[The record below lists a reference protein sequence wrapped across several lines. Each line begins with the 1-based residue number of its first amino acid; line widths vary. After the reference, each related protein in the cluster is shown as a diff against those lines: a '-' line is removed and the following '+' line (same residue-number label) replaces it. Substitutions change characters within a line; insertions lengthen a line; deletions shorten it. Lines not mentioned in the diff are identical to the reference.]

1 MNVADRADEYFRG
14 AVHSYNST
22 SGLGFIEPDPDQG
35 LDKLLLLHSKS
46 LRRPEDSL
54 EAGDRV
60 LFSTRRIAAGALA
73 TDVHSEVVE
82 ENTSERTAETVDGR
96 IKDFIPTR
104 GFGFIRLNDQ
114 RDVFFHV
121 RSLTFPEDILQEGLP
136 VTCSLVNTE
145 KGTQAQNVVLRS
157 LPFISNQTNDHLALA
172 TLARDA
178 RRYDEAARLYEIGM
192 RESPS
197 IQLIL
202 SYAAMEK
209 NRGRKSDARRIYD
222 EGIRLFPGN
231 AKLREDA
238 GVLAA
243 SERDYRSAITRLK
256 ESLQICRRSDQGGE
270 KGVLVWLAR
279 THYAT
284 GGEASLKECI
294 RLYQEALSLFGRG
307 ATRLP
312 DLDLLKLN
320 LARIRTQHHR
330 GSLTFN
336 FLASAGL
343 EIVKARLL
351 DRATEGADLIV
362 DLGNPELQEGYGMG
376 RYLLIRC
383 FFKSDVS
390 LADLEDFDREISVW
404 SRRGLADEQL
414 ALLIVASLPLELQ
427 KLISQ
432 RIDDRRRLSPA
443 LVPVQQ
449 TDIETG
455 ASPVGVLRAA
465 LDRWLYRRDL
475 FATNSPVEGRRFFG
489 RDKPLAE
496 LRDSIAAGVPCGIF
510 GLRKV
515 GKTSLLKEAQRRSME
530 QGDLVIYL
538 DLSRL
543 PSDVS
548 DCRWIYWK
556 LAGGLREQAS
566 RLLEGSFR
574 WRLGGE
580 FEDFLDIPS
589 SFPVAT
595 AFDSDLT
602 RLLKTLRKTP
612 VSPRPRVVF
621 LIDEIERILPSS
633 LGKAGFAGFFEFFSY
648 LRGVAQENREFVVT
662 VTGANASICETAQ
675 FQGRDNPV
683 FNYFKEIY
691 LQLLEFPECA
701 TMLRELGRGMGIR
714 FDSSASER
722 IYDFTGGHPF
732 FTRQFCSF
740 ISQQY
745 PTRPLV
751 VSRNMVDPLL
761 SQYLSLRSDDF
772 QEIAER
778 LSRDFP
784 DELEM
789 CVLLAKEGGAVS
801 RTRADAIFSASAGS
815 SVRHLTGYQIL
826 QVDPE
831 RAYIK
836 ISMLSEWLQKRY
848 GKNAR

>member
-1 MNVADRADEYFRG
+1 MNTTDQAEEYFRG
-14 AVHSYNST
+14 AVQSYSST
-22 SGLGFIEPDPDQG
+22 SGFGFIQPDPDQG
-35 LDKLLLLHSKS
+35 FDKLLLLHSKS

-54 EAGDRV
+54 EGGDRV
-60 LFSTRRIAAGALA
+60 LFSTCRIAAGVLA
-73 TDVHSEVVE
+73 TDVHAELVE
-82 ENTSERTAETVDGR
+82 EGIAETQAETVDGQVT
-96 IKDFIPTR
+96 DFIATR
-104 GFGFIRLNDQ
+104 GFGFITLND
-114 RDVFFHV
+114 RREIFFHV
-121 RSLTFPEDILQEGLP
+121 RSLKFSENVLQQGLA
-136 VTCSLVNTE
+136 VSCSLVNTE
-145 KGTQAQNVVLRS
+145 KGLQAQNIELRS
-157 LPFISNQTNDHLALA
+157 PSLASPHTTDHLASA

-209 NRGRKSDARRIYD
+209 NRHRKADARRIYN

-243 SERDYRSAITRLK
+243 SMRDYRSAITRLN

-279 THYAT
+279 THYEV
-284 GGEASLKECI
+284 GGEASLKECV
-294 RLYQEALSLFGRG
+294 RLYQEALSLFGKG

-312 DLDLLKLN
+312 DLDSLKLN
-320 LARIRTQHHR
+320 LARVRTQHHR

-336 FLASAGL
+336 FLASAGF

-362 DLGNPELQEGYGMG
+362 DLKHPELQEGYGVG

-383 FFKSDVS
+383 FFKSDIS
-390 LADLEDFDREISVW
+390 LADLEDFDREILVW
-404 SRRGLADEQL
+404 SKRGLADEQL
-414 ALLIVASLPLELQ
+414 ALLVVASLPPELQ
-427 KLISQ
+427 RLISQ

-455 ASPVGVLRAA
+455 ASPVAVLRAA

-496 LRDSIAAGVPCGIF
+496 LRDSIAAGVPSGIF

-556 LAGGLREQAS
+556 LAGGLREQAA
-566 RLLEGSFR
+566 RLLGGAFR

-580 FEDFLDIPS
+580 FDDFLDIPS

-602 RLLKTLRKTP
+602 RLLQALRKSP
-612 VSPRPRVVF
+612 VSARPRVVF

-633 LGKAGFAGFFEFFSY
+633 LGKAGFEGFFEFFSY

-675 FQGRDNPV
+675 YQGRDNPV
-683 FNYFKEIY
+683 FNYFKEVY

-714 FDSSASER
+714 FDPSASER

-745 PTRPLV
+745 PARPLI
-751 VSRNMVDPLL
+751 VSRSMVDPLL

-784 DELEM
+784 DELGI
-789 CVLLAKEGGAVS
+789 CVLLAQEGGTV
-801 RTRADAIFSASAGS
+801 TRARADVIFSESAGS

-848 GKNAR
+848 GRNA